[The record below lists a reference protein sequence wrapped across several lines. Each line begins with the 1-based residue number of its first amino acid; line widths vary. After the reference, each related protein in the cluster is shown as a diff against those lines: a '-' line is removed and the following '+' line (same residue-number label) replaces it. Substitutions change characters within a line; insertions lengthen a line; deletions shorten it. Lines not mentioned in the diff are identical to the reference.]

1 MDRWKKLK
9 LSSYIELLK
18 IKIKKNRIIKRIQL
32 IKNCKLMYELNII
45 LKSKK
50 YIM

>member
-18 IKIKKNRIIKRIQL
+18 IKIKKNRTIKRIQL
-32 IKNCKLMYELNII
+32 IKN
-45 LKSKK
+45 K
-50 YIM
+50 YWCMN